1 VIRGYQPGDLR
12 ALYAVCL
19 QTGDSGRDATAQFRD
34 PDLLGHV
41 YAAPYGVFE
50 PELAFVVEDG
60 AGVGGYCLGA
70 LDSRAFERRLERDW
84 WPALRRRYPEPDAAR
99 RERWTR
105 DEQVADKIHHPWA
118 AGEELMP
125 DYPSHL
131 HIDMLPRFQGGGN
144 GRELIRLQLAALRD
158 RGSRGVH
165 LGVRAGNER
174 GQGFFSHLGFARL
187 HADHEFWLFGMRL
200 N

>member
-12 ALYAVCL
+12 ALYQVCL

-41 YAAPYGVFE
+41 YAAPYGVLE
-50 PELAFVVEDG
+50 PELAFVVEDQ

-84 WPALRRRYPEPDAAR
+84 WPPLRQRYPEPDPAGSAH
-99 RERWTR
+99 WTR
-105 DEQVADKIHHPWA
+105 DEQVADKIHHPWVTDQDLIA
-118 AGEELMP
+118 

-131 HIDMLPRFQGGGN
+131 HIDLVPRFQGGGN
-144 GRELIRLQLAALRD
+144 GRQLMELQLAALRD

-165 LGVRAGNER
+165 LGARAGNQR
-174 GQGFFSHLGFARL
+174 GQGFFSHLGFSRL
-187 HADHEFWLFGMRL
+187 SADDEFHVFGMRL
-200 N
+200 A

>member
-1 VIRGYQPGDLR
+1 VIRGYRPGDLR
-12 ALYAVCL
+12 ALYEVCL

-50 PELAFVVEDG
+50 PALAFVVEDQ

-70 LDSRAFERRLERDW
+70 LDSRAFEQRLEQDW
-84 WPALRRRYPEPDAAR
+84 WPALRRRYPEPDAAG
-99 RERWTR
+99 REHWTR

-118 AGEELMP
+118 ADEDLMA

-144 GRELIRLQLAALRD
+144 GRQLIALQLAALRD

-165 LGVRAGNER
+165 LGARAGNRR
-174 GQGFFSHLGFARL
+174 GQGFFSHMGFTRL
-187 HADHEFWLFGMRL
+187 RADDEFHVFGMRL
-200 N
+200 G

>member
-12 ALYAVCL
+12 ALYEVCL

-50 PELAFVVEDG
+50 PSLAFVVEDR

-70 LDSRAFERRLERDW
+70 LDSRAFEQRLEQDW
-84 WPALRRRYPEPDAAR
+84 WPALRRRYPEPDAAGCAH
-99 RERWTR
+99 WTR
-105 DEQVADKIHHPWA
+105 DEQAADKIHHPWA
-118 AGEELMP
+118 ADEDLMA

-131 HIDMLPRFQGGGN
+131 HIDMLPRLQGGGN
-144 GRELIRLQLAALRD
+144 GRQLIGLQLAALRG

-165 LGVRAGNER
+165 LGVRAGNLR
-174 GQGFFSHLGFARL
+174 GQGFFSHLGFSRL
-187 HADHEFWLFGMRL
+187 SADAEFHVFGMRL
-200 N
+200 A

>member
-1 VIRGYQPGDLR
+1 MIRGYRPSDLR
-12 ALYAVCL
+12 ALYEVCL

-50 PELAFVVEDG
+50 PALAFVAEDG

-70 LDSRAFERRLERDW
+70 LDSRAFEQRLERDW
-84 WPALRRRYPEPDAAR
+84 WPALRQRYPEPDAAGR
-99 RERWTR
+99 GRWTR
-105 DEQVADKIHHPWA
+105 DEQVTDKIHHPW
-118 AGEELMP
+118 EVDEDLMA

-131 HIDMLPRFQGGGN
+131 HIDLLPRFQGGGN
-144 GRELIRLQLAALRD
+144 GRQLIELQLAALRD

-165 LGVRAGNER
+165 LGARARNVH
-174 GQGFFSHLGFARL
+174 GQGFFSHMGFSSL
-187 HADHEFWLFGMRL
+187 HADSEFHVFGMRL
-200 N
+200 G